1 METVLTCISAQGHQ
15 EKQKGQIACCC
26 VACLAD
32 MFSLPQHAFAKH
44 FKLTAV
50 YTNDRAVWM
59 QQMALLAL
67 QLMRLCCMSE
77 LSISDKLLE
86 CIWWIY
92 KNRWFSMSSTSTGF
106 ATVSV
111 LLVIVMI
118 RHAVHISRKNHQ
130 WMNQFQRNE
139 KNQKRLC
146 SADGWWPT
154 RSFLFST
161 CWMRQ
166 FHECSRN
173 DLTVTKLRHDRFG
186 RDMRLFIDFACGW
199 TLFVDTMGHAPC

>member
-44 FKLTAV
+44 FKITAV

-77 LSISDKLLE
+77 LSISDKLLNVFDE
-86 CIWWIY
+86 
-92 KNRWFSMSSTSTGF
+92 S
-106 ATVSV
+106 
-111 LLVIVMI
+111 I
-118 RHAVHISRKNHQ
+118 RIGD
-130 WMNQFQRNE
+130 FQ
-139 KNQKRLC
+139 
-146 SADGWWPT
+146 
-154 RSFLFST
+154 
-161 CWMRQ
+161 
-166 FHECSRN
+166 
-173 DLTVTKLRHDRFG
+173 
-186 RDMRLFIDFACGW
+186 
-199 TLFVDTMGHAPC
+199 